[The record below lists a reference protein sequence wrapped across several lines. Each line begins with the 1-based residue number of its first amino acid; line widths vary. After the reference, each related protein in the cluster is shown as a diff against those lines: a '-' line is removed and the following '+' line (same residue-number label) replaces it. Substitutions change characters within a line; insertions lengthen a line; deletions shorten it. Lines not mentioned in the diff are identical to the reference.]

1 MRLQLSSK
9 FSGTANVMLTDI
21 DNLASLVSLM
31 KSVSLYHFNVS
42 KSEVIAKLRR
52 GLRPLKL
59 ACVVFFDCD
68 FIGSTSSLDPSNFYL
83 A

>member
-9 FSGTANVMLTDI
+9 FSGTSNVMLTDI

-52 GLRPLKL
+52 GLRSLKL
-59 ACVVFFDCD
+59 ASVVFFDCD
-68 FIGSTSSLDPSNFYL
+68 FINSTSSLDPSNFYL